1 MRLRV
6 LGVVLLQSALAQPTS
21 IDSLRQAVAANPDDY
36 VAHFNLGYAYSVEG
50 NDSGAV
56 TEYQKVLALHPGVY
70 EAELNM
76 GASLLRLN
84 RFAEAETAFRA
95 TLSLKAESAV
105 AEEGLGRALARE
117 DRLSEAEPHY
127 RKAAALDPSYK
138 NSLLDLET
146 IYEAHHKGT
155 EAMAILREFP
165 ADPAAQE
172 RLGALLLEAGV
183 PAEAVGHLEFAVTQ
197 SPTAANR
204 FELAQAYAKL
214 KQLAKAEPLA
224 AQVVAAA
231 PDDDEA
237 RMFYGRVLRD
247 QRKFQEAA
255 VQFQTVTVRKPQSA
269 QAWNELAGVELV
281 AEQFQPAIAAFQRLR
296 ELGAEAPGD
305 MFFRATAHDHLHQIK
320 EALDN
325 YNRFLAASKGA
336 FPDQE
341 FQARQR
347 ILILE
352 RESGK
357 R

>member
-1 MRLRV
+1 MRLKV
-6 LGVVLLQSALAQPTS
+6 IGIALLQSALAQSPS
-21 IDSLRQAVAANPDDY
+21 IESLRQAVVANPEDY
-36 VAHFNLGYAYSVEG
+36 VAHFNLGYAYSVGG
-50 NDSGAV
+50 NDSDAV
-56 TEYQKVLALHPGVY
+56 IEYQKALALHPAIY

-76 GASLLRLN
+76 GTSLLRLN
-84 RFAEAETAFRA
+84 RFADAEAAFRA
-95 TLSLKAESAV
+95 ALSLKAESAA
-105 AEEGLGRALARE
+105 AEEGLGRTLARE
-117 DRLSEAEPHY
+117 GRLGEAEPHY
-127 RKAAALDPSYK
+127 RKAAAIDGSYK

-146 IYEAHHKGT
+146 IYEAHHNGT
-155 EAMAILREFP
+155 EAMTILREFP

-183 PAEAVGHLEFAVTQ
+183 PAEAAGHLEFAVTQ
-197 SPTAANR
+197 SPTTANR

-231 PDDDEA
+231 PDDDDA

-255 VQFQTVTVRKPQSA
+255 VQFQTVAAREPTSA

-281 AEQFQPAIAAFQRLR
+281 AQQFQAAIAAFQRVR
-296 ELGAEAPGD
+296 ELGAETPGD
-305 MFFRATAHDHLHQIK
+305 TFFRATAHDHLHQIK

-325 YNRFLAASKGA
+325 YNKFLAASEGA

-347 ILILE
+347 VLILE

>member
-1 MRLRV
+1 MRLKV
-6 LGVVLLQSALAQPTS
+6 LGIALLQSALAQSPS
-21 IDSLRQAVAANPDDY
+21 IDSLRQAVVANPDDY
-36 VAHFNLGYAYSVEG
+36 VAHFNLGYAYSLGG
-50 NDSGAV
+50 NDAEAV
-56 TEYQKVLALHPGVY
+56 AEYQKVLTLHPAVY

-76 GASLLRLN
+76 GTSLLRLN
-84 RFAEAETAFRA
+84 KFAEAEAAFRA
-95 TLSLKAESAV
+95 ALSAKAESAA

-127 RKAAALDPSYK
+127 RKAAALDPTYK
-138 NSLLDLET
+138 NSLFDLET
-146 IYEAHHKGT
+146 IYEAHHHAN

-183 PAEAVGHLEFAVTQ
+183 PAEAAGHLEFAVTQ
-197 SPTAANR
+197 SPTTANR
-204 FELAQAYAKL
+204 FELAQAYAKVKRL
-214 KQLAKAEPLA
+214 DKAEPLA

-247 QRKFQEAA
+247 QRKFQDAA
-255 VQFQTVTVRKPQSA
+255 VQFQAVIGHQPQSA

-281 AEQFQPAIAAFQRLR
+281 SEQFQPAIAAFQRLR
-296 ELGAEAPGD
+296 ELGAEKPGD
-305 MFFRATAHDHLHQIK
+305 MFFRATAHDHLHQVK

-325 YNRFLAASKGA
+325 YNRFLNASKGA

-347 ILILE
+347 IIILE